1 MTVDQGILTLII
13 LPTEAFT
20 AEAEAEARRVLLLL
34 VALAERLAEHWHH
47 AGQSCSF
54 TSNLRSLQVNLQ
66 LRLSLTHLLGNRKE
80 R

>member
-1 MTVDQGILTLII
+1 MII

-20 AEAEAEARRVLLLL
+20 VEARRVLLLL

-47 AGQSCSF
+47 AGQGCSF

-66 LRLSLTHLLGNRKE
+66 LGLLLTHLLGNSKVR
-80 R
+80 